1 MHKWTVIVNT
11 KVAQDEI
18 LNALPEVPRTW
29 TRFGSSGGVNVGA
42 VGWSSAK
49 LFIMFMECF
58 TRRKFLV
65 VSKTMVEEGGNL
77 WKSKKIRYFAYF
89 QQ

>member
-1 MHKWTVIVNT
+1 MQKWTVIVNI
-11 KVAQDEI
+11 KVALDEI

-58 TRRKFLV
+58 TRRQFVV
-65 VSKTMVEEGGNL
+65 VSKTILGRRGEVTYWNL
-77 WKSKKIRYFAYF
+77 RK
-89 QQ
+89 